1 MTLVEQIK
9 QDLISAMKEKDKDK
23 LNTLRSV
30 KAGVQMEVINNKK
43 EENDDLV
50 LDVVNKQIKMRNDSI
65 EEFKKANRNDLVDS
79 YQKEIDILKAYMPE
93 MLSAEELES
102 IIKNA
107 IEETGATTV
116 KEMSLVMKTITP
128 VIKNRCDMK
137 EVSSRIKDL
146 LN

>member
-50 LDVVNKQIKMRNDSI
+50 LDVVNKQIKIILINIPNIFRNIFFTTLQFSVTVSFCI
-65 EEFKKANRNDLVDS
+65 NEKLCGSAGAE
-79 YQKEIDILKAYMPE
+79 
-93 MLSAEELES
+93 LSHY
-102 IIKNA
+102 
-107 IEETGATTV
+107 
-116 KEMSLVMKTITP
+116 
-128 VIKNRCDMK
+128 
-137 EVSSRIKDL
+137 
-146 LN
+146 